1 MTLENLLILS
11 AALFSIGIYGVLSN
25 RNFISIIMSLELIF
39 NSLVIAAVAFS
50 RFILPF
56 GILDDGD
63 IHSSTLRNALSG
75 HRFGIFIIAVAAT
88 EAALALALVFALSR
102 VNNNLNIENVSEMRE

>member
-11 AALFSIGIYGVLSN
+11 AALFSIGLYGVLSN

-39 NSLVIAAVAFS
+39 NSLVIAAIAFS

-56 GILDDGD
+56 GILDNGD
-63 IHSSTLRNALSG
+63 IHASTLRNTLSG
-75 HRFGIFIIAVAAT
+75 HMFGIFIIAVAAT

-102 VNNNLNIENVSEMRE
+102 VNKNIQIENVSEMRE

>member
-25 RNFISIIMSLELIF
+25 RNFISIIMSLELLF
-39 NSLVIAAVAFS
+39 NSLVIAGVAFS

-56 GILDDGD
+56 GILDEGD
-63 IHSSTLRNALSG
+63 IHSSTLRSALSG
-75 HRFGIFIIAVAAT
+75 HMFGIFIIAVAAT

-102 VNNNLNIENVSEMRE
+102 VNKNLNIENVSEIRE

>member
-39 NSLVIAAVAFS
+39 NSLVIAGVAFS

-56 GILDDGD
+56 GIFDEGD
-63 IHSSTLRNALSG
+63 IHSSTIRSALSG
-75 HRFGIFIIAVAAT
+75 HMFGIFIIAVAAT

-102 VNNNLNIENVSEMRE
+102 VNKNLNIENVSEMRD

>member
-39 NSLVIAAVAFS
+39 NSLVIAGVAFS

-56 GILDDGD
+56 GILDEGD
-63 IHSSTLRNALSG
+63 IHSSTLRSALSG
-75 HRFGIFIIAVAAT
+75 HMFGIFIIAVAAT

-102 VNNNLNIENVSEMRE
+102 VNKNLNIENVSEIRE